1 MPRFSVKCFSAR
13 LVSAIRVPRAWWPAT
28 VAVATLVWPSTAR
41 AQIVPRSI
49 APAPSIGRAEKAAFL
64 DEEERR
70 QLRVRHGRWED
81 GDLVTAD
88 ERLAAALATWD
99 FAQPIAAEASPM
111 LQARARLQRGQAG
124 EALLA
129 LDALE
134 AGVPDDAQ
142 QPGRDR
148 TITMAAALRASA
160 LLDLGRLTE
169 AAIAAG
175 QSIDASARVA
185 SADADAELLSAVAD
199 AMEILA
205 RTTPL
210 DARQFQ
216 AMLDRLGAVAAA
228 TQLDWQSRLAE
239 GRVLLAHH
247 ATVDGAK
254 ALHAA
259 LALNPRLA
267 EAWYLLGRA
276 AARQF
281 DFDSAERAI
290 AQLDSLSPSG
300 PLAALLRAHLALVRT
315 DADGA
320 AEAAREVLAMPGA
333 AGHREALA
341 LLAAAQSLRLGDEAM
356 RQALADYQSVA
367 PGNAGALFD
376 AGRFLSLQRQ
386 YARAEEVL
394 DAASEMEPNWPAPRL
409 EKGLMLMQSGDD
421 EGALASLRAGLA
433 TDPFDVRATLSVSLL
448 EELASWPTVESEH
461 FRIRC
466 RPGQDELLAAEM
478 LEPLERMHRDVCD
491 RLGFEPRRKTT
502 IELMPDHEYFGVRLT
517 GTPFI
522 HTIAASTG
530 PVIAMEPPRE
540 GPQKKFLG
548 LFDWLEVLRHEYTH
562 TVTLDQTGNR
572 IPHWMTEAIAV
583 DMELGARP
591 DTTYRLLSEAWHDGE
606 LFNLE
611 DIKWAFVRPKRPSD
625 RSLAYAQG
633 HWMVQFIRATWGEA
647 AILAMMDLYAH
658 GATEPEAMAQAL
670 GVTTGEFLSQ
680 FHDWAGRDVRAWGF
694 DPQPPLDELL
704 PEATTITLTDAE
716 LEALVKAHPGH
727 ADLAELSARRAIAA
741 ANGEVTEDASILLE
755 RYASMRPVD
764 QWPHKKLASYWLP
777 REPQRARQHLEPLDG
792 ATEDEPSFAIELA
805 RLARLRGDGAEAV
818 TRTER
823 AARISPFDPA
833 IREEAA
839 AAAVE
844 ARDWVR
850 ARRHIEALTKLEPD
864 RSIHAQRLVRL
875 DEMAHAPSL
884 DPAHAE
890 PSPQPK

>member
-1 MPRFSVKCFSAR
+1 MANSLCAAAVTSTLLLPPCAFAQ
-13 LVSAIRVPRAWWPAT
+13 LVPRA
-28 VAVATLVWPSTAR
+28 
-41 AQIVPRSI
+41 I
-49 APAPSIGRAEKAAFL
+49 APAPSIERAEKAAFL

-70 QLRVRHGRWED
+70 QIRVHHGRWED

-99 FAQPIAAEASPM
+99 FALPIAADTSPL
-111 LQARARLQRGQAG
+111 LQARAHLQRGQAA
-124 EALLA
+124 EALLV
-129 LDALE
+129 LDALK
-134 AGVPDDAQ
+134 ARLP
-142 QPGRDR
+142 PGEDRSDRDR
-148 TITMAAALRASA
+148 AIVASLQAGA
-160 LLDLGRLTE
+160 LLDLGRLDDSADAAKDAVDAAE
-169 AAIAAG
+169 AAERAAN
-175 QSIDASARVA
+175 SV
-185 SADADAELLSAVAD
+185 ADAELLAAAAE
-199 AMEILA
+199 AMEVLA

-216 AMLDRLGAVAAA
+216 SVLDRLGAVAA
-228 TQLDWQSRLAE
+228 TNQLDWESRLAE

-254 ALHAA
+254 ALQSA
-259 LALNPRLA
+259 LAIHPRLA

-290 AQLDSLSPSG
+290 AQLESISPAG
-300 PLAALLRAHLALVRT
+300 PLGALLRAHIALVRT

-320 AEAAREVLAMPGA
+320 AEAARAVLSMPGA
-333 AGHREALA
+333 GGHREAMA
-341 LLAAAQSLRLGDEAM
+341 LLAAAQSLRLGDDAM
-356 RQALADYQSVA
+356 RQALADYQLIA

-394 DAASEMEPNWPAPRL
+394 DAASTLEPHWPAPRL

-421 EGALASLRAGLA
+421 EGALSALRAGLA
-433 TDPFDVRATLSVSLL
+433 TDPFDLRATLSVSLL

-466 RPGQDELLAAEM
+466 RPGQDELLATEM
-478 LEPLERMHRDVCD
+478 LEPLEQMHREVCD
-491 RLGFEPRRKTT
+491 RLGFEPRERTT

-530 PVIAMEPPRE
+530 PVVAMEPPRE

-583 DMELGARP
+583 DMELGDRP
-591 DTTYRLLSEAWHDGE
+591 DTTYRLLAEAWRNDE

-633 HWMVQFIRATWGEA
+633 HWMVQFIRSTWGDA
-647 AILAMMDLYAH
+647 AIGAMMGLYAH

-670 GVTTGEFLSQ
+670 GVTTDEFLSR
-680 FHDWAGRDVRAWGF
+680 FKEWAGKDVRGWGF

-704 PEATTITLTDAE
+704 PEAAGLTVSDSELDA
-716 LEALVKAHPGH
+716 LIAAHPDH
-727 ADLAELSARRAIAA
+727 ADLAELAARRAIAS
-741 ANGEVTEDASILLE
+741 ANGEVSEAASALLE
-755 RYASMRPVD
+755 RYASLRPVD
-764 QWPHKKLASYWLP
+764 QWPHRKLASYWLP
-777 REPQRARQHLEPLDG
+777 RDPQRARQHLEPLDG

-805 RLARLRGDGAEAV
+805 RLARLRGDLAEAV

-823 AARISPFDPA
+823 AARISPFDA
-833 IREEAA
+833 TIREEAA

-844 ARDWVR
+844 AKEWGR
-850 ARRHIEALTKLEPD
+850 ARRQLEALARLEPD
-864 RSIHAQRLVRL
+864 RGIHVERLRRL
-875 DEMAHAPSL
+875 EELSRP
-884 DPAHAE
+884 
-890 PSPQPK
+890 